1 MDQVE
6 ISWPIALGPDYVLK
20 SSGDQATM
28 APSMAS
34 RSPKNAST
42 NPSETTA
49 ATRFLRGPQANAR
62 QEDLDDLAAAGR
74 GDTVPS
80 VVGFKAVK
88 KDIRRVGVIDSIDVP
103 NSHWLVD

>member
-1 MDQVE
+1 MVRYAGF
-6 ISWPIALGPDYVLK
+6 PL
-20 SSGDQATM
+20 
-28 APSMAS
+28 
-34 RSPKNAST
+34 PKKIRK

-49 ATRFLRGPQANAR
+49 AVRFLRGPQANAR

-88 KDIRRVGVIDSIDVP
+88 KDRRIRRVGVV
-103 NSHWLVD
+103 WKEAK